1 MSAAIIIG
9 IIIVCILVG
18 YFILKPGE
26 DKDDN
31 KPKDDDKPSHKD
43 DKDKDAT
50 VTVPTY
56 SYDGQ
61 NIHNIRSP

>member
-1 MSAAIIIG
+1 MSTAIIVG

-18 YFILKPGE
+18 YFIL
-26 DKDDN
+26 N
-31 KPKDDDKPSHKD
+31 KG
-43 DKDKDAT
+43 DKDKDT
-50 VTVPTY
+50 DKDTDKVTDKDKDTDKVTAPTY